1 MLEGRS
7 KVITWPSNSSPR
19 VVLIERTLPTAKSS
33 LFASAIVAIA
43 EEQFSCPSQLALATR
58 DEAVINE
65 KRAQNEKDADLCSS
79 KGA

>member
-33 LFASAIVAIA
+33 LFASAIAIA
-43 EEQFSCPSQLALATR
+43 DEQLSCPSQLAPARDLAV
-58 DEAVINE
+58 DA
-65 KRAQNEKDADLCSS
+65 KRVKTEKDGDSCSS